1 MIETS
6 FLPSTSIC
14 RAPRS
19 ALLIEKFAIKET
31 RALGI
36 PHQYLASRY
45 GAAGNFF
52 FRNGDEN
59 GRRFNADSG
68 AEFGD

>member
-1 MIETS
+1 MIESS
-6 FLPSTSIC
+6 FLRRTYIC
-14 RAPRS
+14 RAAHS
-19 ALLIEKFAIKET
+19 ALLIEKFAIRET

-36 PHQYLASRY
+36 PHQYLTSRH
-45 GAAGNFF
+45 GAVGNFF

-59 GRRFNADSG
+59 GRCFNADSG